1 MRILR
6 FCALLLLSYAAA
18 TVAEDKSFA
27 DKDKITRVLQTILP
41 GETITGINPT
51 PIANLYEVSM
61 GPDVIYMSGDGRY
74 VFRGDLMDMQ
84 ARLNISEHVRAQAR
98 KKILENLTDNDYI
111 EFSPERPKHVI
122 YVFTD
127 VECSFCRRL
136 HRDVPVL
143 NENGIGIRYLAYP
156 RGGSGSHAFE
166 TMQAVW
172 CADDRKQALTDA
184 KNGVQFT
191 SKKCKNPVADEYL
204 LGQKF
209 GVRGT
214 PGIYTEN
221 GDELPGYA
229 PPDELLKV
237 VGQSSDTK

>member
-1 MRILR
+1 MRILF
-6 FCALLLLSYAAA
+6 FCAVLLLSYAMP
-18 TVAEDKSFA
+18 TIAEDKTFA
-27 DKDKITRVLQTILP
+27 DRDKITRALQTILP
-41 GETITGINPT
+41 GETITGIKPT
-51 PIANLYEVSM
+51 PIANLYEVAF
-61 GPDVIYMSGDGRY
+61 GPEIIYMSGDGRY
-74 VFRGDLMDMQ
+74 VFRGDLMDMKE
-84 ARLNISEHVRAQAR
+84 RLNISEHVRSDAR
-98 KKILENLTDNDYI
+98 KKILQNLTPKDYI
-111 EFSPERPKHVI
+111 EFAPDRPKHFI

-127 VECSFCRRL
+127 VECSYCRRL

-143 NENGIGIRYLAYP
+143 NAHGIGVRYLAYP
-156 RGGSGSHAFE
+156 RNGIGSRAAE

-172 CADDRKQALTDA
+172 CADNRKQALTDA

-221 GDELPGYA
+221 GEELPGYV
-229 PPDELLKV
+229 PPEDLIKIVE
-237 VGQSSDTK
+237 Q